1 MPGSAFC
8 RGSRFPLPRSN
19 VRFGSKADI
28 AQSAQ
33 PITGRRRVRSL
44 LSHQIAARRWSSA
57 MVISK
62 RNLIAAALLAS
73 ALQPLLAGPA
83 SAQAIHEALPAPA
96 RAPAAIVDGFHAA
109 LASGDTHAAL
119 DFLADD
125 ALIFEGGAVERSK
138 SEYAAHHLA
147 ADAAFSQA
155 VPGVRHHRSGE
166 AIGEIAWI
174 ASEGHT
180 TGTYKDKPVDRLT
193 TETMILKRVGDSWK
207 IVHIHWSSAARKK

>member
-1 MPGSAFC
+1 MA
-8 RGSRFPLPRSN
+8 
-19 VRFGSKADI
+19 
-28 AQSAQ
+28 
-33 PITGRRRVRSL
+33 
-44 LSHQIAARRWSSA
+44 
-57 MVISK
+57 ISK
-62 RNLIAAALLAS
+62 RNWIAAALLVS
-73 ALQPLLAGPA
+73 AWQPLLIGHA
-83 SAQAIHEALPAPA
+83 SAQATHETLPAPA
-96 RAPAAIVDGFHAA
+96 RAPAAVVDGFHAA
-109 LASGDTHAAL
+109 LASGDTQAAL

-174 ASEGHT
+174 TSEGHT
-180 TGTYKDKPVDRLT
+180 IGTYKDKPVDRLT
-193 TETMILKRVGDSWK
+193 TETMVLKRVGDSWK